1 MEEHNP
7 DIKQNIFEQ
16 NIGYIKSGKTEKK
29 AQQNVIISGER
40 LIYLSA
46 FTVRINLDDDPD
58 GIDHP
63 WHVA

>member
-1 MEEHNP
+1 L
-7 DIKQNIFEQ
+7 DISNLVKLR
-16 NIGYIKSGKTEKK
+16 KK
-29 AQQNVIISGER
+29 AQQNVRISGER